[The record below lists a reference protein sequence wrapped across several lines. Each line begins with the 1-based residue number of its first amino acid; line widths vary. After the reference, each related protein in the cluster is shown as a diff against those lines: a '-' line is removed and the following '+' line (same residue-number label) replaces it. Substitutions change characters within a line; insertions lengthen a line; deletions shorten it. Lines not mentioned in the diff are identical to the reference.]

1 MKYFLFLLLFSNLI
15 YSQVP
20 DIVGVSRTGNN
31 GGQVFLSSINTTTGL
46 LTDLSPNSYSNVT
59 ANFSYTVD
67 PVLDIFYYL
76 DQTSIIGV
84 SINDGSLVSNSTI
97 SSSNQPFFQNF
108 IYNEITQEII
118 GLERGGSSI
127 NNGQVYLS
135 KIDPVSGIV
144 TTISQSTI
152 TNTITLNAGT
162 TIDMANQWF
171 HFVSNNRLFTID
183 ISSGDMIYNPLIDS
197 TIGFFDNM
205 VYNEF
210 DGFIYGLVR
219 NSNPPEIYLGKI
231 NPVDGNV
238 TIISQNPVGQS
249 FVLAGATIDP
259 FNSIYYYKDNNNFI
273 GVDIITGNIMSSVS
287 IDYSQSNGNFFD
299 FYYYANEK
307 KSLLSTE
314 NIDDENNFNFYPN
327 PAKDQISITTNFL
340 NRLEIIDVFGRVYK
354 SYDNIYNGA
363 NIDLSTLSSGT
374 YFLKVY
380 FDNKSSVM
388 KLMVE

>member
-1 MKYFLFLLLFSNLI
+1 MKRFILLILI
-15 YSQVP
+15 STAIYAQNP
-20 DIVGVSRTGNN
+20 DIIGVSRTNNN
-31 GGQVFLSSINTTTGL
+31 GGQVFLSSINQNTGL
-46 LTDLSPNSYSNVT
+46 LTDLSSSSYSNVT

-84 SINDGSLVSNSTI
+84 SINDGSLVSNPAI
-97 SSSNQPFFQNF
+97 SSSNQLSFQNF

-127 NNGQVYLS
+127 SNGQVYLS
-135 KIDPVSGIV
+135 KIDPSNGVV
-144 TTISQSTI
+144 TTISQSSI

-171 HFVSNNRLFTID
+171 HFVSNDRLFTID
-183 ISSGDMIYNPLIDS
+183 ISTGNIVHNPLIDNS
-197 TIGFFDNM
+197 IGFFDNI

-210 DGFIYGLVR
+210 DGLIYGLVR

-238 TIISQNPVGQS
+238 TPISQSPIGQS

-259 FNSIYYYKDNNNFI
+259 FSGIYYYKDDNNFV
-273 GVDIITGNIMSSVS
+273 GVDIITGTVVSSVS
-287 IDYSQSNGNFFD
+287 IDYSQSNGSFFD

-307 KSLLSTE
+307 KSLLSVE
-314 NIDDENNFNFYPN
+314 DIEREQAFDFYPN
-327 PAKDQISITTNFL
+327 PVNDKISITTKFL
-340 NRLEIIDVFGRVYK
+340 NSLEVIDVYGRVHK
-354 SYDNIYNGA
+354 SYENINDGA

-374 YFLKVY
+374 YFLKGY
-380 FDNKSSVM
+380 FENNSSV
-388 KLMVE
+388 KKMVVK